1 MFTNL
6 PETILDELALQY
18 ELTDDEK
25 NLVSDFCQL
34 PKEHRKIVLNF
45 MRGFK

>member
-18 ELTDDEK
+18 ELTDEEK
-25 NLVSDFCQL
+25 DLVSDFCKL
-34 PKEHRKIVLNF
+34 TKEQRSIIMAFL
-45 MRGFK
+45 RG

>member
-18 ELTDDEK
+18 ELTDLEK
-25 NLVSDFCQL
+25 DLVGDFCKL
-34 PKEHRKIVLNF
+34 PKEQRNIVITFL
-45 MRGFK
+45 RGKK